1 MSSRAAVSQVDWPLN
16 IIITDGCMNKY
27 NRLFSFLLQLK
38 HMVWSLRDVWF
49 HLKRTGEQALE
60 DVLLL
65 SGRVLFSLCPRCISV
80 PNCGLRLVDVV
91 LLPAL
96 VRGAGRSVQF
106 RQLQLYRH
114 EMQHFVKVI
123 QGYIANQILQ
133 VSWSEFTAKLATAS
147 DLDAI
152 HRTHADYLNR
162 AIFRSASQ
170 SQRQN

>member
-1 MSSRAAVSQVDWPLN
+1 MFY
-16 IIITDGCMNKY
+16 CK
-27 NRLFSFLLQLK
+27 
-38 HMVWSLRDVWF
+38 RDKEF
-49 HLKRTGEQALE
+49 HLKKETYVGNRESVHFLMK
-60 DVLLL
+60 
-65 SGRVLFSLCPRCISV
+65 GRIFLPHWSHLFP
-80 PNCGLRLVDVV
+80 
-91 LLPAL
+91 PAL
-96 VRGAGRSVQF
+96 VKGAGRSVQF

-162 AIFRSASQ
+162 AIFRWGLALQPCFDSI
-170 SQRQN
+170 

>member
-1 MSSRAAVSQVDWPLN
+1 MS
-16 IIITDGCMNKY
+16 CY
-27 NRLFSFLLQLK
+27 LQ
-38 HMVWSLRDVWF
+38 SLV
-49 HLKRTGEQALE
+49 K
-60 DVLLL
+60 
-65 SGRVLFSLCPRCISV
+65 
-80 PNCGLRLVDVV
+80 VV
-91 LLPAL
+91 LIKPLLPPAL
-96 VRGAGRSVQF
+96 VKGAGRSVQF

-162 AIFRSASQ
+162 AIFR
-170 SQRQN
+170 

>member
-1 MSSRAAVSQVDWPLN
+1 MIRSFTYKGNVSIVFVEKP
-16 IIITDGCMNKY
+16 T
-27 NRLFSFLLQLK
+27 NR
-38 HMVWSLRDVWF
+38 V
-49 HLKRTGEQALE
+49 
-60 DVLLL
+60 
-65 SGRVLFSLCPRCISV
+65 CP
-80 PNCGLRLVDVV
+80 PP
-91 LLPAL
+91 PAL
-96 VRGAGRSVQF
+96 VKGAGRSVQF

-162 AIFRSASQ
+162 AIFRWALELHPRLLLHLFLRVKSHNFLSFPI
-170 SQRQN
+170 

>member
-1 MSSRAAVSQVDWPLN
+1 MCVTGNCLNPCGTDHMFSSA
-16 IIITDGCMNKY
+16 
-27 NRLFSFLLQLK
+27 
-38 HMVWSLRDVWF
+38 
-49 HLKRTGEQALE
+49 
-60 DVLLL
+60 
-65 SGRVLFSLCPRCISV
+65 
-80 PNCGLRLVDVV
+80 
-91 LLPAL
+91 
-96 VRGAGRSVQF
+96 GAGHSVQF

-162 AIFRSASQ
+162 AIFRCRPELYLCLLKCFNTVNLLWRHGDIFFSITFYSLVWNIFSLPLNAIFFLNFPAFWAIIA
-170 SQRQN
+170 RVE

>member
-1 MSSRAAVSQVDWPLN
+1 MFVIFNPAALTVTCS
-16 IIITDGCMNKY
+16 
-27 NRLFSFLLQLK
+27 
-38 HMVWSLRDVWF
+38 
-49 HLKRTGEQALE
+49 HLCFP
-60 DVLLL
+60 
-65 SGRVLFSLCPRCISV
+65 S
-80 PNCGLRLVDVV
+80 
-91 LLPAL
+91 AL
-96 VRGAGRSVQF
+96 VKGAGRSVQF

-162 AIFRSASQ
+162 AIFR
-170 SQRQN
+170 